1 MERGRYQ
8 KHSKMVSEIKSV
20 GDNLL
25 KTKGVGPRFI
35 KLAPPTKMLGISVSG
50 DDAKIEL
57 PIPPYLYKQYFLGK
71 RYRSF
76 VRKVMNELSMSSQYG
91 ALKDRLICLD

>member
-1 MERGRYQ
+1 
-8 KHSKMVSEIKSV
+8 
-20 GDNLL
+20 
-25 KTKGVGPRFI
+25 
-35 KLAPPTKMLGISVSG
+35 MLGISVSG

-76 VRKVMNELSMSSQYG
+76 VRKVMNELSMPSQYG
-91 ALKDRLICLD
+91 ALKDRLNGYAWIEKDQMPKFYLKQDQMPSLFHKPFHKSAL